1 MSKPQASIKLR
12 TASMPDLS
20 FEFWV
25 ATAVAVGLGLI
36 TLLLGLG
43 TTLAM
48 DAKTKGEFRF
58 AVGCFIFS
66 AVMVGSTITI
76 WGMTTQEGALK
87 RIIISGCLFALFGV
101 LLVEAIRWTHGRHA
115 RARDMGTISSDANP
129 RIVPASPIGI
139 VPLTDDQLKTL
150 IAQFSKPEHGSAP
163 PKEEDNSLNSDLRFT
178 FYGKERLY
186 YVYSNP
192 TKHSVANKPSISFA
206 LMDLTNPYKYTTENM
221 PFGPQP
227 FPIPTRVL
235 SDDYVR
241 AGESAGNE
249 EVLGQFTSHTKPGD
263 VIWGAAWLTCI
274 NCKKRRGYY
283 LYWKVGEGG
292 WYAEVPLKGMELPQ
306 PVDRAYGDGEIKEYV
321 DKMVPPEKRKTI
333 KRQFTP
339 PS

>member
-1 MSKPQASIKLR
+1 
-12 TASMPDLS
+12 MPDLS

-25 ATAVAVGLGLI
+25 ATAVAVGLGL
-36 TLLLGLG
+36 LGLG
-43 TTLAM
+43 ATLAM

-58 AVGCFIFS
+58 AVACFILS
-66 AVMVGSTITI
+66 AVIVGSTITM

-87 RIIISGCLFALFGV
+87 RIVISGCLFALFGV
-101 LLVEAIRWTHGRHA
+101 LLVEAIRWTHGRHV
-115 RARDMGTISSDANP
+115 RARGAETISSNANAHP
-129 RIVPASPIGI
+129 IAGSPSGI
-139 VPLTDDQLKTL
+139 VPLTDAQLKAL
-150 IAQFSKPEHGSAP
+150 IAQFSKPEPGTAAS
-163 PKEEDNSLNSDLRFT
+163 KEEDTSLNSDLRFT

-206 LMDLTNPYKYTTENM
+206 LMDLTNPYKYAAQNM

-227 FPIPTRVL
+227 FPIPARVL

-249 EVLGQFTSHTKPGD
+249 EVLGQFMSHTKPGD

-292 WYAEVPLKGMELPQ
+292 WYAEVPLREMELPQ

-321 DKMVPPEKRKTI
+321 DKMVPLEKRKTI